1 LGLWFPARVKLVRSL
16 AIPGGNKPKTQDQ
29 RPKTNN
35 NLLLVNVFPC
45 GYNRPAVFISASLS
59 FKQQMIDFS
68 IPPEL
73 KDIRHRITAF
83 MEAQVYPNEGKVIEH
98 EGLPPALEQQLQ
110 QKVKQ
115 AGLWA
120 PNLPK
125 EWGGMGIG
133 YIGQALVNE
142 IIGRSV
148 IAPRI
153 FGEAAPDAGNAEIL
167 IVAANTEQK
176 ERYLR
181 PLADGAVRSCF
192 AMTEPEVA
200 GSDPTG
206 LRTSAE
212 RAGDEWVINGH
223 KWFISGAIGSAFAIV
238 MAVTDASAEK
248 HRRASMIIV
257 PTDTPGFDIVR
268 AVGVM
273 GSGGV
278 GGHCEIRF
286 DNCRVP
292 YTNLLGEVG
301 AGFEL
306 AQARLGP
313 GRIQH
318 CMRWLGAAQRS
329 FEMMCNYALKR
340 KSFGEPLAAKQT
352 VQNWIADS
360 AAEIGAARMMTLHA
374 AWKMD
379 RGEDARIEIS
389 LIKFYGARV
398 LNDVIDRA
406 IQVHG
411 ALGYSRDTPLEMFYR
426 DARAARIYDG
436 PDEVHRMVVA
446 QRILKQF
453 KDEAGLE
460 H

>member
-1 LGLWFPARVKLVRSL
+1 
-16 AIPGGNKPKTQDQ
+16 
-29 RPKTNN
+29 
-35 NLLLVNVFPC
+35 
-45 GYNRPAVFISASLS
+45 
-59 FKQQMIDFS
+59 MIDFS
-68 IPPEL
+68 ISAEL
-73 KDIRHRITAF
+73 EEICARITAL
-83 MEAQVYPNEGKVIEH
+83 MVEIYQHEDQVIED
-98 EGLPPALEQQLQ
+98 EGLPVELEREVQ
-110 QKVKQ
+110 QKVKA

-133 YIGQALVNE
+133 YIGQALANE

-153 FGEAAPDAGNAEIL
+153 FGSAAPDAGNAELL
-167 IVAANTEQK
+167 IISASEEQK
-176 ERYLR
+176 ERFLR
-181 PLADGAVRSCF
+181 PLAAGEIRSCF
-192 AMTEPEVA
+192 AMTEPEVS

-206 LRTSAE
+206 LRT
-212 RAGDEWVINGH
+212 RAVRDGNEWVINGH
-223 KWFISGAIGSAFAIV
+223 KWFTSGAIGAAFAIV
-238 MAVTDASAEK
+238 MAVTNPDAEPRK
-248 HRRASMIIV
+248 RASMVIV
-257 PTDTPGFDIVR
+257 PAGTPGYNIIR

-278 GGHCEIRF
+278 GGHCEVRF

-292 YTNLLGEVG
+292 VENVLGQEG
-301 AGFEL
+301 EGFKL

-318 CMRWLGAAQRS
+318 CMRWIGAAQRS
-329 FEMMCNYALKR
+329 FEMMCRYAVR
-340 KSFGEPLAAKQT
+340 RESFGEPLAKKQT

-360 AAEIGAARMMTLHA
+360 AAEINAARLMTLQA

-379 RGEDARIEIS
+379 RGDDARTEIS
-389 LIKFYGARV
+389 LIKFFNARV
-398 LNDVIDRA
+398 LHDVVDRA

-411 ALGYSRDTPLEMFYR
+411 ALGYSKDTPLEMFYR

-436 PDEVHRMVVA
+436 PDEVHRIVVA
-446 QRILKQF
+446 NRILKQF
-453 KDEAGLE
+453 KDEAKGDE

>member
-1 LGLWFPARVKLVRSL
+1 
-16 AIPGGNKPKTQDQ
+16 
-29 RPKTNN
+29 
-35 NLLLVNVFPC
+35 
-45 GYNRPAVFISASLS
+45 
-59 FKQQMIDFS
+59 MIDFS
-68 IPPEL
+68 ISPEL
-73 KDIRHRITAF
+73 EDIRRRITAL
-83 MEAQVYPNEGKVIEH
+83 MDEYVYQNEDKVIEH
-98 EGLPPALEQQLQ
+98 EGLPVDLERELQ
-110 QKVKQ
+110 QKVKD
-115 AGLWA
+115 ARLWA

-125 EWGGMGIG
+125 QWGGMSIG
-133 YIGQALVNE
+133 YVGQALVNE

-148 IAPRI
+148 IAPRV
-153 FGEAAPDAGNAEIL
+153 FGSAAPDAGNAELL
-167 IVAANTEQK
+167 IIAANEAQQ

-181 PLADGAVRSCF
+181 PLAAGDVRSCF
-192 AMTEPEVA
+192 AMTEPEVS

-206 LRTSAE
+206 LRTTAVRKGS
-212 RAGDEWVINGH
+212 EWVVNGH

-238 MAVTDASAEK
+238 MAVTDASAEPRK
-248 HRRASMIIV
+248 RASMIIV
-257 PTDTPGFDIVR
+257 PAETAGFEIIR

-286 DNCRVP
+286 ENCRVP
-292 YTNLLGEVG
+292 AENLLGKVG
-301 AGFEL
+301 EGFKL

-318 CMRWLGAAQRS
+318 CMRWLGAAERS
-329 FEMMCNYALKR
+329 FEMMCRYALER
-340 KSFGEPLAAKQT
+340 ETFGEPLANKQT

-360 AAEIGAARMMTLHA
+360 AAEINAARMMTLHA
-374 AWKMD
+374 AWKLD

-398 LNDVIDRA
+398 LHDVIDRA

-411 ALGYSRDTPLEMFYR
+411 ALGYSKDTPLEMFYR

-446 QRILKQF
+446 QRILEQF
-453 KDEAGLE
+453 RNEAKLD
-460 H
+460 